1 MAINKA
7 YQAPNG
13 VSGNFWVARSAYI
26 APDYS
31 HSRMFMDLYAS
42 QAAYVSGAPALYGA
56 DFLLTGVSNAFNL
69 TTVSSLA
76 ETRMVSSNGVA
87 PFIGGTV
94 ITGFP

>member
-1 MAINKA
+1 MAINAA

-26 APDYS
+26 SPDYS

-42 QAAYVSGAPALYGA
+42 QAAYVSGASALYGA
-56 DFLLTGVSNAFNL
+56 DFLLTGPANAFSL
-69 TTVSSLA
+69 TTVSFVA
-76 ETRMVSSNGVA
+76 ETRMVSANGVA

-94 ITGFP
+94 ITGIP